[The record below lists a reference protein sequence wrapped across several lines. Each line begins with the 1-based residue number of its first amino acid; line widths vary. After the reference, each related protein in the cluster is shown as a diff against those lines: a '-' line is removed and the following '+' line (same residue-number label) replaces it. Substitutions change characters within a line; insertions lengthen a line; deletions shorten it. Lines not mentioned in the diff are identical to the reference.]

1 MRLISSL
8 MGFALATLISTSVF
22 AADTDSVQQE
32 LTAYNDRFNEIVA
45 DYDLEAFLALYND
58 APLWIAP
65 ESPPVAGLDVPAGT
79 FGFIVENEG
88 LFSHSFDDF
97 RVSDD
102 GTQAV
107 MIGTYDLNVEKVG
120 VAAQGTYLFVL
131 ERSGDEWDVVIDMYN
146 QHAAE

>member
-8 MGFALATLISTSVF
+8 MGFALATMIAIPAIASETPAL
-22 AADTDSVQQE
+22 QRE

-45 DYDLEAFLALYND
+45 DYDLEAFLALYNE

-65 ESPPVAGLDVPAGT
+65 EKPPVVGLDVPAGT

-88 LFSHSFDDF
+88 VFSHSFETF
-97 RVSDD
+97 FASED

-107 MIGTYDLNVEKVG
+107 MIGTYDLDVEKVS
-120 VAAQGTYLFVL
+120 VKAQGTFLFVL
-131 ERSGDEWDVVIDMYN
+131 ERNDDGWDIVADMFN